1 MYNKLELI
9 WLENKVFLLIY
20 QMLEYLEEKQK
31 VTTKAKKKIG
41 WETVK
46 GKWKDINET
55 IRKKIDDKRTET
67 YNIHK
72 KLKRHRYIEI

>member
-1 MYNKLELI
+1 MKQGWKTKKKSRRNKKGI
-9 WLENKVFLLIY
+9 N
-20 QMLEYLEEKQK
+20 
-31 VTTKAKKKIG
+31 TKEKKKIG

-46 GKWKDINET
+46 WKWKDINET